1 MDTNNPDT
9 IVTAADTTAIATSA
23 TAAVTTAAAT
33 EEPTIEAPTKSSK
46 KRNRENPTATP
57 AALQSSLTQIHT
69 TLATSFPPN
78 AHLPSFQSII
88 HTYLT
93 SKSAN
98 LPQLIVKNIIPQIT
112 TLCQKSLADIPPYVH
127 LSSKDSAPQLK
138 IDAEKLTVKGGM
150 RGYRMVR
157 GSQGV
162 EAGNWYYEV
171 EVLDP
176 PSVEDVVKALPNN
189 VRLGD
194 GVREGLKK
202 GLEKEQE
209 EKKIRVIHEME
220 ELEKEKEKEQDQ
232 EQEQE
237 QKRKKKKV
245 ASSKDGGVE
254 QYSVGGHLRMGWSM
268 RTGEL
273 QAPVGYDRWSYGIR
287 DIHGS
292 RIHNSK
298 REDKWGGV
306 GFQPGDVIGFAIC
319 LKDDGL
325 NASTYDDSGNGT
337 STSRKNPNVV
347 TSNHIRFFKNGAPMG
362 HFIVSRGIKTG
373 GEAFDDIQSGT
384 YYPAI
389 SSYMGGTAKV
399 NFGPHFI
406 YPPKGL
412 PTGMKLRPSSE
423 MCPKPMDPNQVLELF
438 KKEKC
443 ILKKVDDEITN
454 AVHDAIFLE
463 AKMRHDL
470 FQQHLDDHAKV
481 VRKRRIERGLGC
493 HDLPDPA
500 PEKMEIDDE
509 IAPIGNGE
517 KSVESNQEIKQ

>member
-1 MDTNNPDT
+1 
-9 IVTAADTTAIATSA
+9 
-23 TAAVTTAAAT
+23 
-33 EEPTIEAPTKSSK
+33 
-46 KRNRENPTATP
+46 
-57 AALQSSLTQIHT
+57 
-69 TLATSFPPN
+69 
-78 AHLPSFQSII
+78 
-88 HTYLT
+88 
-93 SKSAN
+93 
-98 LPQLIVKNIIPQIT
+98 
-112 TLCQKSLADIPPYVH
+112 
-127 LSSKDSAPQLK
+127 
-138 IDAEKLTVKGGM
+138 
-150 RGYRMVR
+150 MVR

-171 EVLDP
+171 QVLDP

-194 GVREGLKK
+194 GVREGLKR

-209 EKKIRVIHEME
+209 ERNLKKINDKE
-220 ELEKEKEKEQDQ
+220 EDQKVKEKGQRQRQ
-232 EQEQE
+232 EPEQE
-237 QKRKKKKV
+237 QKRKKRKV
-245 ASSKDGGVE
+245 ASSSDGGVE

-319 LKDDGL
+319 LREDGL
-325 NASTYDDSGNGT
+325 NASNHDDSGHGAT
-337 STSRKNPNVV
+337 ASRKNPNVV

-362 HFIVSRGIKTG
+362 HFIVSRGVKTG

-389 SSYMGGTAKV
+389 SSYMGGTARV

-423 MCPKPMDPNQVLELF
+423 MYPKPMEPSQVLELF

-443 ILKKVDDEITN
+443 ILKKVDEEITN
-454 AVHDAIFLE
+454 AIHDAVFLE
-463 AKMRHDL
+463 AKMRHDV
-470 FQQHLDDHAKV
+470 FQQHLLDHAKV
-481 VRKRRIERGLGC
+481 VRKGRNEKGLGC
-493 HDLPDPA
+493 HDLPDLA
-500 PEKMEIDDE
+500 PVKMEIDDE
-509 IAPIGNGE
+509 VAPSGIEE
-517 KSVESNQEIKQ
+517 KVMDANQETKQ